1 MNAIASIS
9 ALLFIPLAAIF
20 GANLRQGRHDLVWLM
35 LSILLLVALTSL
47 VLGMIFGRTALLPT
61 TIGGGLA
68 LLLLWL
74 PQQMY
79 ATEDSLIRSAI
90 ALLLVT
96 FTQMPLFL
104 VGSIAR
110 SWIAARLGNDD
121 IHPLTAVGSAQ
132 KTKFPEKS

>member
-1 MNAIASIS
+1 
-9 ALLFIPLAAIF
+9 
-20 GANLRQGRHDLVWLM
+20 M

-47 VLGMIFGRTALLPT
+47 VLGMFFGRTALLPT

-79 ATEDSLIRSAI
+79 AIRSAI